1 MTTATSRPPRP
12 GEVHGTSSQ
21 HRVLCAMFT
30 LFVAS
35 HAPSR
40 LTALLPN
47 YSRLVTGVDYFFVGR
62 EEFER
67 MIHDDELVE
76 HAMVYGEHKGI
87 PKSQIAQQIAR
98 GGDVVLRL
106 DVQGAATV
114 RKMLPQAV
122 SVFITAESEA
132 ALAQRLVGR
141 KTEPP
146 SRLLERVATARGE
159 LTHMDEFD
167 YVVCNS
173 AGQMERT
180 VHELCAI
187 IDTEKLRLRERSYD
201 L

>member
-67 MIHDDELVE
+67 MIHDDEFVE
-76 HAMVYGEHKGI
+76 AWNTLWCMASTRAF
-87 PKSQIAQQIAR
+87 PR
-98 GGDVVLRL
+98 
-106 DVQGAATV
+106 V
-114 RKMLPQAV
+114 RSRNKLHVEVMWVCGSTFKVRPQ
-122 SVFITAESEA
+122 
-132 ALAQRLVGR
+132 
-141 KTEPP
+141 
-146 SRLLERVATARGE
+146 
-159 LTHMDEFD
+159 
-167 YVVCNS
+167 S
-173 AGQMERT
+173 AK
-180 VHELCAI
+180 C
-187 IDTEKLRLRERSYD
+187 
-201 L
+201 